1 MEKQK
6 SLKSLIIGGVAA
18 TAVVAGMAAFTLT
31 PNIVSAQD
39 VEAPDRQEERAGF
52 RDRAGDRDSA
62 RGEKG
67 AEHSQHLAEALGIS
81 VDELDAAQ
89 ATVAEAAIA
98 QAVADGLITQEQA
111 DRMAERAGDSGG
123 RMPMMGGPG
132 RGGSEGSG
140 IDHEALLASELGI
153 SVDELQ
159 AAQEEARQA
168 GIDQAVADGNL
179 TAEEA
184 DLMQAGH
191 ALREYIDHEAIME
204 DVLGLTMDELKA
216 AREEGVSIKICWQ
229 SKGWIEKQSRKP
241 CRARM
246 TMRLPRQSQ
255 MVSLPKHRLMPFR
268 MAKASADAVVS
279 SPALVDMVAE
289 AVTTAARADSNTV
302 KTPNVETGS
311 TAVMARVLR
320 PARRSKVHGRSL
332 HRMVM
337 IT

>member
-216 AREEGVSIKICWQ
+216 AREEGVSIKDLLAEQGLDREAIQEAMQ
-229 SKGWIEKQSRKP
+229 SAHDDAIAQAVADGVITQ
-241 CRARM
+241 A
-246 TMRLPRQSQ
+246 Q
-255 MVSLPKHRLMPFR
+255 
-268 MAKASADAVVS
+268 ADALSDGEGFGGRGGIFPGAGGHGGRGGHDSGPGGFEHGEDSERGNRFDRGNGES
-279 SPALVDMVAE
+279 SAPSTPVQGS
-289 AVTTAARADSNTV
+289 RA
-302 KTPNVETGS
+302 
-311 TAVMARVLR
+311 
-320 PARRSKVHGRSL
+320 
-332 HRMVM
+332 
-337 IT
+337 